1 LQEEKLEDDGEK
13 FKKEGRLM
21 KLLKLVLFLVLAD
34 SLFAGYNQ
42 QIITDPEMGVQVRIE
57 KTAVLTEIDHTI
69 EVNSRDNRLGLNWQT
84 SDPGAIAGV
93 CKVSPILQ
101 NSFIQWHLNN
111 ERVSLFHDTAAP
123 VWEYVVGDLDFGYPI
138 DMLEDGTVLAIGDDI
153 TLKFFAPG
161 SGTPTWEY
169 NIGRTISGLKLS
181 PDGTEVYISY
191 YDSGSNAG
199 VVEKYE
205 YENSTPVWTS
215 SFEGG
220 ASTLDMSGNGST
232 LIFTQYGGGNSNM
245 WVLDSSDGSVI
256 FQGPEYNQNNPAICN
271 DASLI
276 VNGDYSGYVHV
287 YEYNEV
293 LETYEEKWNFH
304 VAGGG
309 TSDWIG
315 GMAIS
320 ADGSTIAVGTLTFI
334 TGGFNGQIYLFNS
347 YSPTPIW
354 VYDNFGDY
362 VTNVDMNNDGSLI
375 AAAGYGPLDHSTA
388 DFLLFRKES
397 NIPEFEINTPGSMM
411 ALDMASD
418 GSFCT
423 VGGKAVHAR
432 EMGSGGLVYSIDCDL
447 GGGEIAGIVNLEG
460 LDDNSGVKVKIPEL
474 TDYFD
479 FTDYDGNFLLENVP
493 AGTYT
498 VEYSKVGFISNNT
511 FNVVVTEGEITD
523 IGVIDMMAFGSPPL
537 NLFASHG
544 SGIEVELNWQ
554 EPVTGDAEG
563 YKIYRKQY
571 EMDPFPEEPIGTV
584 EAGVTSY
591 NDDTALPLIE
601 YFYTVTAIVASN
613 FQSPYSN
620 IVQGWTS
627 SGFVVNEISVYEGT
641 TPTID
646 GAITA
651 GEWDDAYML
660 DTSDFW
666 GAYDN
671 TIQPI
676 GSVIGY
682 FKMNAEMT
690 ELYVAYINYN
700 DTELEDHDEV
710 ALYMDDNN
718 DGIFSPETE
727 ANEGN
732 FWAAYYAAGNQL
744 KFRPIYDTGGVGTV
758 FYLPNPQLE
767 ASVAEGYLVYEFM
780 LPIGTEPWEIN
791 PSAENQSSL
800 AIFVLDDNAPD
811 PHGFDGWWPLDNI
824 NLFAPDGFGTITYG
838 AVPETPPAPENVEI
852 ELLQDE
858 ILVLTWDMPAINDFD
873 HFNIYSSIDGSAFEL
888 LDSPVGVQYFY
899 EENLIG
905 SSYQFYLTTVN
916 QMDLESAPSE
926 TVEFLTVGTNGEII
940 PLETKLGSNYPN
952 PFNPTTTI
960 SFSVAQTSSF
970 VNIEIFNIKGQ
981 KVKQLL
987 NDQLP
992 AGQHSVVW
1000 NGKDDDGKQAA
1011 SGIYFFKMKS
1021 GSYTKS
1027 NKMLLL
1033 K

>member
-1 LQEEKLEDDGEK
+1 MKKLQV
-13 FKKEGRLM
+13 F
-21 KLLKLVLFLVLAD
+21 LLVFAFIAQSLV
-34 SLFAGYNQ
+34 AGVSQ
-42 QIITDPEMGVQVRIE
+42 QTF
-57 KTAVLTEIDHTI
+57 TI
-69 EVNSRDNRLGLNWQT
+69 EENGLEQRSEWSNELSLPIGSSSIISRDSRTSLLWQT
-84 SDPGAIAGV
+84 SDPVAIAGV
-93 CKVSPILQ
+93 CKVTPILQ
-101 NSFIQWHLNN
+101 NSFIQWHLND
-111 ERVSLFHDTAAP
+111 ERVSLFHDTATP
-123 VWEYVVGDLDFGYPI
+123 VWEYVVADLDFGYPI
-138 DMLEDGTVLAIGDDI
+138 DMLEDGTVLAIGDDV
-153 TLKFFAPG
+153 TLKFFASG

-169 NIGRTISGLKLS
+169 SIGRTISGLKLS
-181 PDGTEVYISY
+181 PDGTAVYISY
-191 YDSGSNAG
+191 YDSGSDEG

-205 YENSTPVWTS
+205 YENTTPVWTS
-215 SFEGG
+215 SFTGG
-220 ASTLDMSGNGST
+220 AQTLDMSGNGST

-256 FQGPEYNQNNPAICN
+256 FQGPEYNQNNPAITN

-287 YEYNEV
+287 YEYNNV

-320 ADGSTIAVGTLTFI
+320 ADGSTIAIGTLTFVS
-334 TGGFNGQIYLFNS
+334 GGFDGQVYLFNS

-362 VTNVDMNNDGSLI
+362 VTKVDMNNDGSLI
-375 AAAGYGPLDHSTA
+375 AVAGYGPLDHSTA
-388 DFLLFRKES
+388 DFMLFRKES
-397 NIPEFEINTPGSMM
+397 NIPVFEINTPGSMD
-411 ALDMASD
+411 ALDLASD

-447 GGGEIAGIVNLEG
+447 GGGDIAGIVNLEG
-460 LDDNSGVKVKIPEL
+460 LDDNSGVKVEIPEL
-474 TDYFD
+474 TDYFN
-479 FTDYDGNFLLENVP
+479 FTDYDGNFLLESVP
-493 AGTYT
+493 AGTYS
-498 VEYSKVGFISNNT
+498 VEYTKIGYISNSSL
-511 FNVVVTEGEITD
+511 NVVVTEGETTD
-523 IGVIDMMAFGSPPL
+523 LGVIDMMAFGSPPL
-537 NLFASHG
+537 NLFASHA
-544 SGIEVELNWQ
+544 SGIQVELNWQ
-554 EPVTGDAEG
+554 EPATGDAEG
-563 YKIYRKQY
+563 YNIYRKQY

-584 EAGVTSY
+584 GAGGTSY
-591 NDDTALPLIE
+591 SDDTALPLIE
-601 YFYTVTAIVASN
+601 YFYTTTAIVATN

-620 IVQGWTS
+620 MVQGWTS

-646 GAITA
+646 GTISA

-666 GAYDN
+666 GSYDN

-682 FKMNAEMT
+682 FKMNADMT
-690 ELYVAYINYN
+690 ELYVAYIDYN

-718 DGIFSPETE
+718 DGVFSPETLG
-727 ANEGN
+727 NEGN

-744 KFRPIYDTGGVGTV
+744 KFRPIYDTGGTGDI
-758 FYLPNPQLE
+758 FFLPDPQLE

-791 PSAENQSSL
+791 PSAGNQSSL
-800 AIFVLDDNAPD
+800 AIFVLNDNAPD
-811 PHGFDGWWPLDNI
+811 PNDFDGWWPHDNI
-824 NLFAPDGFGTITYG
+824 NLFAPDGFGTMTYG
-838 AVPETPPAPENVEI
+838 VVPETPPFPANVEI

-858 ILVLTWDMPAINDFD
+858 ILVLSWDMPSMNDFD

-888 LDSPVGVQYFY
+888 LDSPIGVQYFY
-899 EENLIG
+899 EEDLIG

-916 QMDLESAPSE
+916 QMGLESEASE
-926 TVEFLTVGTNGEII
+926 TAEYLTVGTNGEII

-960 SFSVAQTSSF
+960 DFSIDKNERVELAIY
-970 VNIEIFNIKGQ
+970 NLKGQ
-981 KVKQLL
+981 KVKQLV
-987 NDQLP
+987 NDQLT
-992 AGQHSVVW
+992 AGLHSIVW
-1000 NGKDDDGKQAA
+1000 NGKDDNEKQAA
-1011 SGIYFFKMKS
+1011 SGIYFYKMKS
-1021 GSYTKS
+1021 GSYTKT